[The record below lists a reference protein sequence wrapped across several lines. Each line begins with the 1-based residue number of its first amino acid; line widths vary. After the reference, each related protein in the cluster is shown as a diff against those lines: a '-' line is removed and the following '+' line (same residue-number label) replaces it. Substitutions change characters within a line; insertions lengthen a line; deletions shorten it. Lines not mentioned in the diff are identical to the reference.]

1 MNFQI
6 PNRKSLV
13 SWQLHLGLILLPLS
27 PFLAAFGFLWMMV
40 NVWRQEFH
48 TIIRRP
54 VNQGF
59 AILAALLLVN
69 ACFAQNR
76 GDGFLGL
83 FNFLPLFVLFAA
95 VSALIKTPAQL
106 LRISWAIGLSAV
118 PVIIIGLGQLFW
130 GWTGPIELW
139 MIIDFPLELTGTPP
153 GRMASVFA
161 YANVL
166 GSYLVITFI
175 LTLKLWIEQVQ
186 KKSFP
191 NLFLSLLVIGNA
203 LALILTHSR
212 NGWAIAFLSCLAFAV
227 YLGWRWLV
235 TGVTA
240 AAGTV
245 LWAAFGLN
253 PLRQWLRLFVP
264 AYFWKR
270 LTDELHPDRLIAQL
284 RSTQWQFA
292 WDLTLQR
299 PGTGWGLR
307 NFTSIYEA
315 QMDYWVGHP
324 HNLILMLMAETG
336 ILATLL
342 FCGLVGWVLG
352 KAVLLL
358 GEVKNEERLIFFSY
372 ILAFGGCSLFH
383 LLDVTLFDARINILG
398 WLLLGSIAG
407 IVDNYRGDRMS
418 KGMRMIE

>member
-1 MNFQI
+1 MNFKI
-6 PNRKSLV
+6 PNSQSRV
-13 SWQLHLGLILLPLS
+13 SWQLHLGLIILPVS
-27 PFLAAFGFLWMMV
+27 PFFAAFCFLSMMV

-54 VNQGF
+54 VNRGF

-76 GDGFLGL
+76 GDAFLGL
-83 FNFLPLFVLFAA
+83 FNFLPFFVLFAA
-95 VSALIKTPAQL
+95 VSASIKTPAQW
-106 LRISWAIGLSAV
+106 RSISWAIGLSAV

-130 GWTGPIELW
+130 GWTGPIKLW
-139 MIIDFPLELTGTPP
+139 MIVDFPLEQTGTPP

-166 GSYLVITFI
+166 ASYLVITFI
-175 LTLKLWIEQVQ
+175 ITLELWIEQFQ
-186 KKSFP
+186 KKSFL
-191 NLFLSLLVIGNA
+191 NLFLSLLVMGNA

-212 NGWAIAFLSCLAFAV
+212 NAWAIAFLSCLTFAV

-235 TGVTA
+235 AAVTA

-245 LWAAFGLN
+245 LWAAFGLD

-264 AYFWKR
+264 PYFWKR
-270 LTDELHPDRLIAQL
+270 LTDELHPDRPIGQL

-292 WDLTLQR
+292 WDLTWQR

-307 NFTSIYEA
+307 NFTTIYEA

-336 ILATLL
+336 IIATLW

-352 KAVLLL
+352 KGVLLL
-358 GEVKNEERLIFFSY
+358 GEVKKEERLIFFSY
-372 ILAFGGCSLFH
+372 IVAFGGCSLFH

-398 WLLLGSIAG
+398 WLLLGAIAG
-407 IVDNYRGDRMS
+407 MVHNYRGDRMS

>member
-1 MNFQI
+1 MNYQI
-6 PNRKSLV
+6 ANLKRLV
-13 SWQLHLGLILLPLS
+13 SWQLHLGLIILPVS
-27 PFLAAFGFLWMMV
+27 PFLAAICFLGMMV

-54 VNQGF
+54 VNLGF

-76 GDGFLGL
+76 GDAFLGL
-83 FNFLPLFVLFAA
+83 FNFLPFFVLFAA
-95 VSALIKTPAQL
+95 VSAAIETPAQL
-106 LRISWAIGLSAV
+106 RRISWAIAFSAV

-130 GWTGPIELW
+130 GWTGPIKLW
-139 MIIDFPLELTGTPP
+139 MIIDFPLEPSGTPP

-166 GSYLVITFI
+166 ASYLVITFI
-175 LTLKLWIEQVQ
+175 LTLELWIEQLHKQ
-186 KKSFP
+186 SFP
-191 NLFLSLLVIGNA
+191 NLFLSLLVIANA

-212 NGWAIAFLSCLAFAV
+212 NAWAIAFLSCLAFAV

-235 TGVTA
+235 TAVTA

-245 LWAAFGLN
+245 LWAAFGLD

-264 AYFWKR
+264 PYFWKR
-270 LTDELHPDRLIAQL
+270 LTDELHPDRPIAQL

-307 NFTSIYEA
+307 NFTTIYAE
-315 QMDYWVGHP
+315 QMHYWVGHP

-336 ILATLL
+336 IIATLW

-358 GEVKNEERLIFFSY
+358 GEVNNEDKLIFFSY
-372 ILAFGGCSLFH
+372 IVAFGGCSLFH

-407 IVDNYRGDRMS
+407 MVDNYRGDRMP
-418 KGMRMIE
+418 KEMRMRE